1 MSRKNLTEAGAGTIT
16 PVAEAGKT
24 PKLKIQL
31 ITPGWGSSG
40 YYSAEVLEAAAKAG
54 AWPAGT
60 QMYLDHADAIER
72 ETRPERSVKDIA
84 AALAETAY
92 WDGQAV
98 VAEADP
104 VGAGRIYATDKAFLE
119 AVGVSVSSMAEVE
132 QGEAEGR
139 KGWIVKEIFADTF
152 NSVDFVTHAGR
163 GGRVLQLVESA
174 RRTEEAAEPVV
185 VKEASAEDT
194 HRAVQDAVGNAY
206 NDRDA
211 ETWTWLRDYDPDEA
225 LAYFEVSVGG
235 KTTTF
240 QQSYAVGDDGVI
252 ALTGERI
259 EVIQTTTFVPVH
271 PAGQSTTTK
280 EHTMPEIEEGA
291 TVTVKETWMRQL
303 EADAGR
309 VPALEAKVATETA
322 RADAAEQD
330 LAVETA
336 REYARKFGTDRVKES
351 NGDLPSPVVDKIV
364 ASAMLTIPLTE
375 ADKAADRRLDTTAFG
390 KQVDEARTAEE
401 TYLASIV
408 EAGHRVRGVGSTD
421 SKVEVTEAQ
430 TKNVIAGVFGRTV
443 KEA

>member
-1 MSRKNLTEAGAGTIT
+1 MPRKNLEEVGAGAISA

-60 QMYLDHADAIER
+60 QMFLNHADALER
-72 ETRPERSVKDIA
+72 ETRPERSVKDLA
-84 AALAETAY
+84 AALSETAY
-92 WDGQAV
+92 WDGSAV

-104 VGAGRIYATDKAFLE
+104 IGAGRIYATDKAFLE
-119 AVGVSVSSMAEVE
+119 SVGVSVSSMAEVE

-139 KGWIVKEIFADTF
+139 KGWIVKEIYPDTF
-152 NSVDFVTHAGR
+152 NTVDFVTKAGR
-163 GGRVLQLVESA
+163 GGRVLQLIESA
-174 RRTEEAAEPVV
+174 RRAEAAEVEQAPST
-185 VKEASAEDT
+185 E
-194 HRAVQDAVGNAY
+194 
-206 NDRDA
+206 
-211 ETWTWLRDYDPDEA
+211 PEA
-225 LAYFEVSVGG
+225 LPDAATESA
-235 KTTTF
+235 TPN
-240 QQSYAVGDDGVI
+240 
-252 ALTGERI
+252 
-259 EVIQTTTFVPVH
+259 VPVH

-291 TVTVKETWMRQL
+291 KVSILETKLRTL

-309 VPALEAKVATETA
+309 VPALEAKVASESA
-322 RADAAEQD
+322 RADQAEQD
-330 LAVETA
+330 LAVEKA
-336 REYARKFGTDRVKES
+336 REYARTFGVARVKES

-364 ASAMLTIPLTE
+364 AAAMVNIPLTE
-375 ADKAADRRLDTTAFG
+375 ADKAADRRLDTEVFG

-408 EAGHRVRGVGSTD
+408 ENGSGRVRGVGSTD
-421 SKVEVTEAQ
+421 SQADVTEAHVD
-430 TKNVIAGVFGRTV
+430 NLVAGAFGRRTV